1 MRSQVSRLHLLP
13 VLLAAWALP
22 SLALAS
28 SSNGAAAFTPVP
40 ATGVTAASY
49 ASSPIVSISSATPF
63 AMIALSKDHT
73 LFTPAYDDHTDLNG
87 DGTIDTTYLPTY
99 EYYGYFDPQVCYSY
113 SSANGY
119 FVPTNATTGN
129 YYCNGSGQ
137 TTGTWSGNFLNWA
150 TMTRMDEIRK
160 ILYGG
165 LRSTDGTGASAVTV
179 LRRTFLPSDTH
190 SFAKYYDG
198 TDINSLT
205 PYSLTAA
212 QMGCTAGADGTCGIT
227 ICNTTAVTIG
237 NSTFS
242 ENISDSTF
250 PPLLRAAQG
259 NYALWATGSGYEC
272 RWSEELT
279 TNNSKWNGNGLT
291 IGTNGNITSVSG
303 IAASST
309 SPVKATNGLTYS
321 GLGPDFNVLVQTC
334 VSTLYGSDENCKTYP
349 SGDLKPVGLFQIF
362 GDANELYFGAMFG
375 TYQNNTEG
383 GTLVKNIGTIQ
394 DEVDVNNDGHFL
406 EALTSGTCSGNTCAG
421 LINDLSLLRMVQYDY
436 DSAGGTYGDHDSNLG
451 TCTGDTGPL
460 FKGQLTNGQCT
471 DWGNPFA
478 EIYLQTIRLMAGA
491 GVSGAFQAN
500 DSTVIAGLYT
510 PLSSQYKDPLTASTR
525 CTSLNVVAF
534 NSSEISYDSNN
545 LDGSSSGS
553 PGVKEIWG
561 SSTDVWT
568 MTNAVGTGEGMAGNY
583 LFGGTYS
590 YSGNSV
596 TGDQLCTPKAY
607 PGLGYMNGICPSAPR
622 LFGGYDIAGIAYW
635 AHTHDI
641 RSDLSGSQLVNTYA
655 ISLATTTPKIT
666 ISVPSSTKTVTILPA
681 CQAYTSS
688 AQSSVLGDCSIVK
701 FIVVSQDVAGGTGTF
716 FVAWNSAEQGGNY
729 DEDQWGVIS
738 YSIASGQITVTTQA
752 EFATT
757 TLPVAFGFVITG
769 TTQDGF
775 HAFSGINGYKNTDT
789 YTGVTS
795 CSAGCNAGDPAK
807 SFIFTIG
814 SSTAQTPQ
822 DPLWYA
828 AKYGAFTDENSNSLP
843 DLPAEWDCYNTDGN
857 KNTNCLSSGETPD
870 GIPDTYFSVSDPR
883 SLFTTL
889 ERVFNAILAKTASG
903 TAAAVVANARNG
915 NGALYQALYEPLHQD
930 IHGNAVTWIGTLYA
944 LFADQ
949 FGNLRE
955 DGNGNH
961 KLDDYQTDPVVQIFF
976 DSTNN
981 VTEFKRFTS
990 SSATTFTPTSY
1001 LTLSLDQLNAVWNAR
1016 KTLNA
1021 LTDSSS
1027 TGEIQ
1032 AQRTYTATADTGRY
1046 IITSLNAAS
1055 SSSPTTVDFVPA
1067 TFTSS
1072 NMGFL
1077 NPDSSLTAANQLIQ
1091 AQNIVKWVR
1100 GSETTGMR
1108 GRTVD
1113 YDNNGTF
1120 EVERLGDIVNST
1132 PTVVAVPQESFD
1144 VLYNDKTY
1152 AFFRNQY
1159 THRRNVV
1166 YVGSNDGMLHAF
1178 NGGFFDAA
1186 TSGFDLTLPTGET
1199 TGDNTQTS
1207 GIAHP
1212 LGTELWAYVPENLLP
1227 HLKWLTQNNYPHVY
1241 YVDGKPRVFDAKIFT
1256 SCTPSSSTD
1265 TSCVHPY
1272 GWGTVLVEGMRFGG
1286 GPVCVKGDGTTPS
1299 NCNSGQTTT
1308 LESGYIV
1315 MDITDP
1321 EQAPTLIAEITE
1333 STASTLAYTTSYPT
1347 VMTFR
1352 KFSGTTDT
1360 VNEWYLLFG
1369 SGPTDLQNAISNQD
1383 AFFYVYDLVGK
1394 SLIKTY
1400 DLGSTNASQ
1409 SFTGDPVSADWD
1421 LNFYA
1426 NAVYFG
1432 TCGNTAAGPIGAVWR
1447 FGVDETP
1454 KGSSAVQWHAPE
1466 AWYVL
1471 PSSGTY
1477 SPNSNFAGLT
1487 YGECE
1492 LSTPAVALDPNKNP
1506 WVYFGTGRFYVN
1518 ADKYTN
1524 PQEGFYG
1531 LQDKNSSLTAA
1542 VGTAISGNGI
1552 VASNNIVD
1560 VSTAVVTTS
1569 GALSGVT
1576 VGSNTPSSVT
1586 ALQNYMYTPAAI
1598 NSGKSPDGWMLNF
1611 PTSPVVTTTTP
1622 LPSTRNVSETAVIGS
1637 VFFGT
1642 AYSPDP
1648 DLCGAS
1654 GQSQLYGVFY
1664 LTGTPSSD
1672 TQVFGADSN
1681 SHLYTNISL
1690 GYGLAS
1696 SPSLQASK
1704 GIGTGSVEVYTQTST
1719 GAIVQTAAKVKN
1731 SPLSGEISWQQ
1742 PND

>member
-1 MRSQVSRLHLLP
+1 MRNQLRLLL
-13 VLLAAWALP
+13 LLLSAWVLP
-22 SLALAS
+22 SLTFA
-28 SSNGAAAFTPVP
+28 SNGAAAYTPVP
-40 ATGVTAASY
+40 ATGVTAATYS
-49 ASSPIVSISSATPF
+49 SSPIVSISSATPF

-73 LFTPAYDDHTDLNG
+73 LFTPAYDDHTDLNS
-87 DGTIDTTYLPTY
+87 DSTVDTTYMPSF
-99 EYYGYFDPQVCYSY
+99 EYYGYFDPQICYTY
-113 SSANGY
+113 SSASGY
-119 FVPTNATTGN
+119 FVPQNATEGN
-129 YYCNGSGQ
+129 YYCNDTANSQ
-137 TTGTWSGNFLNWA
+137 NASTWSGNFLNWA
-150 TMTRMDEIRK
+150 TMTRMDEVRK

-179 LRRTFLPSDTH
+179 LRRAFLPGDIH

-212 QMGCTAGADGTCGIT
+212 QMGCTAGSDSTCGIT

-237 NSTFS
+237 NSTSS
-242 ENISDSTF
+242 ENVNDSTF

-259 NYALWATGSGYEC
+259 NYSLWATGSTYEC

-279 TNNSKWNGNGLT
+279 SNNATWNGNGST
-291 IGTNGNITSVSG
+291 VGTNGNIASVSG
-303 IAASST
+303 IAANTT
-309 SPVKATNGLTYS
+309 SPKKSTNGLTYS
-321 GLGPDFNVLVQTC
+321 SLGPDFNVQVQVC

-349 SGDLKPVGLFQIF
+349 TGDLKPVGLFQIF

-375 TYQNNTEG
+375 TYQNNVEG
-383 GTLVKNIGTIQ
+383 GTLVKNIGSIQ
-394 DEVDVNNDGHFL
+394 DEVDVNGDGHFTD
-406 EALTSGTCSGNTCAG
+406 ALTSGTCSGNACAG
-421 LINDLSLLRMVQYDY
+421 LINDLSLLRMVQYFY
-436 DSAGGTYGDHDSNLG
+436 DSAGGTYADNDPNLG
-451 TCTGDTGPL
+451 KCTADSSVL
-460 FKGQLTNGQCT
+460 QSGQLKNGQCP

-478 EIYLQTIRLMAGA
+478 EIYLNAIRLMAGQ

-500 DSTVIAGLYT
+500 DSTVVAGLYT

-545 LDGSSSGS
+545 LNGASSGN

-561 SSTDVWT
+561 SSTDIAT
-568 MTNAVGTGEGMAGNY
+568 ITNAVGTGEGLAGNY
-583 LFGGTYS
+583 LFGGSYS
-590 YSGNSV
+590 YSANTV
-596 TGDQLCTPKAY
+596 TGDQLCTPKSY
-607 PGLGYMNGICPSAPR
+607 PGLAYMNGLCPSAPR
-622 LFGGYDIAGIAYW
+622 LFGSYDIAGLAYW

-641 RSDLSGSQLVNTYA
+641 RSDLASSQLVTTYA
-655 ISLATTTPKIT
+655 ISLATTTPKIS
-666 ISVPSSTKTVTILPA
+666 ISVPSSTSKVAILPA
-681 CQAYTSS
+681 CQSYTSS
-688 AQSSVLGDCSIVK
+688 AQTTVLGDCSIVK
-701 FIVVSQDVAGGTGTF
+701 FIVVSQDVAGGTGKF

-738 YSIASGQITVTTQA
+738 YTIASGQITVTTQS
-752 EFATT
+752 EFATS
-757 TLPVAFGFVITG
+757 TLPAAFGFVITG

-789 YTGVTS
+789 YSGVTS
-795 CSAGCNAGDPAK
+795 CSAGCNAADAAK
-807 SFIFTIG
+807 SFTFTIG
-814 SSTAQTPQ
+814 SSAAQTPQ

-828 AKYGAFTDENSNSLP
+828 AKYGAFTDQNSNLLP
-843 DLPAEWDCYNTDGN
+843 DLPAEWDCYNTDGS
-857 KNTNCLSSGETPD
+857 KNTNCLASGTTPD

-930 IHGNAVTWIGTLYA
+930 VHGNAVTWIGTLYA

-955 DGNGNH
+955 DGNGNR
-961 KLDDYQTDPVVQIFF
+961 KMDDYLTDPVVQIFF
-976 DSTNN
+976 DTTDN
-981 VTEFKRFTS
+981 TTKFKRFTS
-990 SSATTFTPTSY
+990 SSATTFTPVSY
-1001 LTLSLDQLNAVWNAR
+1001 LTLALDNLNGVWNAR

-1021 LTDSSS
+1021 LTD
-1027 TGEIQ
+1027 TQVQ
-1032 AQRTYTATADTGRY
+1032 AQRTYSAKADTGRY
-1046 IITSLNAAS
+1046 IFTSLNANS
-1055 SSSPTTVDFVPA
+1055 SSSPTAIDFVPSS
-1067 TFTSS
+1067 FTSS
-1072 NMGFL
+1072 NMGYL
-1077 NPDSSLTAANQLIQ
+1077 NPDSALTSANQLIQ

-1100 GSETTGMR
+1100 GSETSGMR

-1113 YDNNGTF
+1113 YDNNNVY
-1120 EVERLGDIVNST
+1120 EVERLGDIVDST
-1132 PTVVAVPQESFD
+1132 PTVVSTPQESFD
-1144 VLYNDKTY
+1144 ILYNDTTY
-1152 AFFRNQY
+1152 AAFRNQY
-1159 THRRNVV
+1159 AHRRTVV
-1166 YVGSNDGMLHAF
+1166 YVGANDGMLHSF
-1178 NGGFFDAA
+1178 NGGFFNPS
-1186 TSGFDLTLPTGET
+1186 TNSFDLTSIGGSET
-1199 TGDNTQTS
+1199 Q
-1207 GIAHP
+1207 HP
-1212 LGTELWAYVPENLLP
+1212 LGTELWAYVPEDLLP

-1241 YVDGKPRVFDAKIFT
+1241 YVDAKPRVFDAKIFT
-1256 SCTPSSSTD
+1256 AGTD
-1265 TSCVHPY
+1265 SNGVNHVN
-1272 GWGTVLVEGMRFGG
+1272 GWGTVLVVGMRLGG
-1286 GPVCVKGDGTTPS
+1286 GPVCIKANGTTPS
-1299 NCNSGQTTT
+1299 NCNSGSTVT
-1308 LESGYIV
+1308 LESAYVI

-1321 EQAPTLIAEITE
+1321 EHTPELIAEVTE
-1333 STASTLAYTTSYPT
+1333 GTASTLAYTTSYPT

-1383 AFFYVYDLVGK
+1383 AFFFVYDLVGK

-1400 DLGSTNASQ
+1400 DLGSTYASQ
-1409 SFTGDPVSADWD
+1409 SIAGDPVSADWD

-1432 TCGNTAAGPIGAVWR
+1432 TAGNTAAAPIGALWR

-1454 KGSSAVQWHAPE
+1454 VGGSSPKWHAPE
-1466 AWYVL
+1466 AWFVL
-1471 PSSGTY
+1471 PNSGTY
-1477 SPNSNFAGLT
+1477 NPGSSSFAGLT
-1487 YGECE
+1487 YGEAE
-1492 LSTPAVALDPNKNP
+1492 LATAAVALDPSKNP

-1524 PQEGFYG
+1524 PQDGFYG
-1531 LQDKNSSLTAA
+1531 LQDKNSS
-1542 VGTAISGNGI
+1542 
-1552 VASNNIVD
+1552 
-1560 VSTAVVTTS
+1560 STSAVVTAITS
-1569 GALSGVT
+1569 TIATNNIIDVSSAVVSTTGAISSGTVTTTLSG
-1576 VGSNTPSSVT
+1576 GSLPTAPTTVT
-1586 ALQNYMYTPAAI
+1586 ALQNLMYIKNGAG
-1598 NSGKSPDGWMLNF
+1598 NSTVTPDGWVLNF
-1611 PTSPVVTTTTP
+1611 PTSPVVTTVTP

-1654 GQSQLYGVFY
+1654 GLSQLYGVFY
-1664 LTGTPSSD
+1664 LTGTPSAD
-1672 TQVFGADSN
+1672 TQVFGADSS
-1681 SHLYTNISL
+1681 SHLYNNVTL

-1704 GIGTGSVEVYTQTST
+1704 GIGSGSVEVYTQTST

-1731 SPLSGEISWQQ
+1731 APLSGEISWQQ

>member
-1 MRSQVSRLHLLP
+1 MRIQLRLLP
-13 VLLAAWALP
+13 LLLSAWALP
-22 SLALAS
+22 SLVSATG
-28 SSNGAAAFTPVP
+28 NGAAAYTPVP
-40 ATGVTAASY
+40 ATGVTAATY

-73 LFTPAYDDHTDLNG
+73 LFTPAYDDHTDLNS
-87 DGTIDTTYLPTY
+87 DGAVDTTYLPTY
-99 EYYGYFDPQVCYSY
+99 EYYGYFDPQICYTY
-113 SSANGY
+113 SSASGY
-119 FVPTNATTGN
+119 FVPQNATEGN
-129 YYCNGSGQ
+129 YYCND
-137 TTGTWSGNFLNWA
+137 TGNAQAANTWSGNFLNWA
-150 TMTRMDEIRK
+150 TMTRMDEVRK

-165 LRSTDGTGASAVTV
+165 LRSTDGTGASAVTI
-179 LRRTFLPSDTH
+179 LQRAFLPSDTH

-212 QMGCTAGADGTCGIT
+212 QMGCAAGSDSACGIT

-237 NSTFS
+237 NSSES

-259 NYALWATGSGYEC
+259 DYALWATGSAYEC

-279 TNNSKWNGNGLT
+279 TNNSTWNGNGST
-291 IGTNGNITSVSG
+291 IGTNGNIASVSG
-303 IAASST
+303 ISANTT
-309 SPVKATNGLTYS
+309 SPKKATNGLTYV
-321 GLGPDFNVLVQTC
+321 GLGPDFNVKVQVC

-349 SGDLKPVGLFQIF
+349 TGDLKPVGLFQIF

-375 TYQNNTEG
+375 TYQNNVEG
-383 GTLVKNIGTIQ
+383 GTLVKNIGSIQ
-394 DEVDVNNDGHFL
+394 DEVDVNGDGHFL
-406 EALTSGTCSGNTCAG
+406 TTLTSGTCSGNTCSG
-421 LINDLSLLRMVQYDY
+421 LINDLSLLRMVQYEY

-451 TCTGDTGPL
+451 SCTADTGPL
-460 FKGQLTNGQCT
+460 FKGQLTNGQCP

-534 NSSEISYDSNN
+534 NTSEISYDSNN
-545 LDGSSSGS
+545 LNGASSGS

-561 SSTDVWT
+561 SSTDIAT
-568 MTNAVGTGEGMAGNY
+568 ITNAVGTGEGMAGNY
-583 LFGGTYS
+583 LFGGSYS
-590 YSGNSV
+590 YSANTV
-596 TGDQLCTPKAY
+596 TGDQLCTPKSY
-607 PGLGYMNGICPSAPR
+607 PGLAYMNGICPTAPR
-622 LFGGYDIAGIAYW
+622 LFGSYDTAGIAYW

-641 RSDLSGSQLVNTYA
+641 RSDLSGSQLVTTYA
-655 ISLATTTPKIT
+655 VSLATTTPKIT
-666 ISVPSSTKTVTILPA
+666 IPVPSSSKTVTILPA
-681 CQAYTSS
+681 CQSYTASN
-688 AQSSVLGDCSIVK
+688 QTTVLGDCSLVK
-701 FIVVSQDVAGGTGTF
+701 FIVVSQDTAGGTGKF

-738 YSIASGQITVTTQA
+738 YTIASGQITVTTQS
-752 EFATT
+752 EFATS
-757 TLPVAFGFVITG
+757 TLPAAFGFVITG

-795 CSAGCNAGDPAK
+795 CSAGCNAADAAK
-807 SFIFTIG
+807 SFAFTVG

-828 AKYGAFTDENSNSLP
+828 AKYGAFNDQNSNSLP
-843 DLPAEWDCYNTDGN
+843 DLPAEWDCYNTDGS
-857 KNTNCLSSGETPD
+857 KNTNCLASGAAPD

-930 IHGNAVTWIGTLYA
+930 IHGNAVTWMGTLYA

-955 DGNGNH
+955 DGNGNRQM
-961 KLDDYQTDPVVQIFF
+961 DDYLTDPVVQIFF
-976 DSTNN
+976 DTTDN
-981 VTEFKRFTS
+981 VTKFKRFTS
-990 SSATTFTPTSY
+990 SSATTFTPISF
-1001 LTLSLDQLNAVWNAR
+1001 LTLPLDSLNAVWNAR
-1016 KTLNA
+1016 KTLNN
-1021 LTDSSS
+1021 LTD
-1027 TGEIQ
+1027 TQIQ
-1032 AQRTYTATADTGRY
+1032 SQRTYTAKADTGRY
-1046 IITSLNAAS
+1046 IFTWLGAS
-1055 SSSPTTVDFVPA
+1055 SSGVPTTVDFLPS

-1072 NMGFL
+1072 NMGYL
-1077 NPDSSLTAANQLIQ
+1077 NPDSSLTSANQLIQ

-1113 YDNNGTF
+1113 YDNNGTY
-1120 EVERLGDIVNST
+1120 EVERLGDIVDST
-1132 PTVVAVPQESFD
+1132 PTVVAAPQESFD
-1144 VLYNDKTY
+1144 ILYNDTSY
-1152 AFFRNQY
+1152 ATFRNQY
-1159 THRRNVV
+1159 VHRRTVV
-1166 YVGSNDGMLHAF
+1166 YVGANDGMLHAF
-1178 NGGFFDAA
+1178 NGGFFNPS
-1186 TSGFDLTLPTGET
+1186 TNSFDLQSVGGSEV
-1199 TGDNTQTS
+1199 Q
-1207 GIAHP
+1207 HP
-1212 LGTELWAYVPENLLP
+1212 LGTELWAYVPEDLLP

-1241 YVDGKPRVFDAKIFT
+1241 YVDAKPRVFDAKIFT
-1256 SCTPSSSTD
+1256 ADTD
-1265 TSCVHPY
+1265 HPN
-1272 GWGTVLVEGMRFGG
+1272 GWGTVLVVGMRFGG
-1286 GPVCVKGDGTTPS
+1286 GPVCIKADGSTPS
-1299 NCNSGQTTT
+1299 NCNGGQTVT
-1308 LESGYIV
+1308 LESAYVV
-1315 MDITDP
+1315 MDITNP
-1321 EQAPTLIAEITE
+1321 EAAPKLIAEITE
-1333 STASTLAYTTSYPT
+1333 SVASTVAYTTSYPT

-1383 AFFYVYDLVGK
+1383 AYFFVYDLVGR
-1394 SLIKTY
+1394 SLIKSY
-1400 DLGSTNASQ
+1400 DLGSTYASQ
-1409 SFTGDPVSADWD
+1409 SFAGDPVSADWD

-1432 TCGNTAAGPIGAVWR
+1432 TAGNTAAGPIGALWR

-1454 KGSSAVQWHAPE
+1454 KGGSAVQWHAPE

-1477 SPNSNFAGLT
+1477 SPGGSSFAGLT
-1487 YGECE
+1487 YGESE
-1492 LSTPAVALDPNKNP
+1492 LATPAVALDPSKNP
-1506 WVYFGTGRFYVN
+1506 WVFFGTGRFYVN

-1531 LQDKNSSLTAA
+1531 LQDKNSSATSA
-1542 VGTAISGNGI
+1542 VGTAISST
-1552 VASNNIVD
+1552 VATNNIID
-1560 VSTAVVTTS
+1560 VSSAVVSTT
-1569 GALSGVT
+1569 GAISSSTVTTTLSGGT
-1576 VGSNTPSSVT
+1576 LPTAPTTVT
-1586 ALQNYMYTPAAI
+1586 ALQNLMYTKNGAGQ
-1598 NSGKSPDGWMLNF
+1598 STKTPDGWVLNF

-1664 LTGTPSSD
+1664 LTGTPSAD
-1672 TQVFGADSN
+1672 TQVFGADAN
-1681 SHLYTNISL
+1681 SHLYNNVTL

-1731 SPLSGEISWQQ
+1731 APLSGEISWQQ